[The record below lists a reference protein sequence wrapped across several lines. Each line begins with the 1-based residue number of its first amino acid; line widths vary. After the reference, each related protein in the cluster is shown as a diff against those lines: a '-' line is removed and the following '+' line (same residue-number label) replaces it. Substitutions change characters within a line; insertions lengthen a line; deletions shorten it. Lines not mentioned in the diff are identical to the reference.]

1 MPFFPPATKV
11 VRFGLFEL
19 NVHEGE
25 LRKNGLKLKL
35 LGQPLQILTI
45 LVRRRGEVVAREELR
60 AELWPTDTFVDF
72 DHGLNNAIQKI
83 REALGESAANPQFI
97 ETVPRRGYRFLPS
110 LEVSFESA
118 GLSANGGLQEGSSR
132 GLGPVAPDGKTEIVE
147 TKLAQSGR
155 SGRRAG
161 LAWFCAVVALA
172 VTAALLFFREL
183 PQQAA
188 MIYSQIAPPEGTG
201 FSSALGYN
209 TTVPVVSPDGKNL
222 VFTASGPDNTSML
235 WVRPIGSPQAR
246 QLSGTEHAYGPFWS
260 PDSKSMGFFA
270 LGKLKTIG
278 LNNDNPI
285 VVCPASSGA
294 RGGSWGTDGTILFA
308 PGPRTPIFRVAA
320 KGGLPL
326 AVTKIDE
333 SKHGS
338 HRWPFILPDGKHF
351 VYLAVN
357 FLVPAH
363 DEDGIYY
370 ASLDGKENRLLLKAH
385 RSAEY
390 ASGFLLFV
398 RDGILLAQSFDPVNG
413 KLRGETHPIAEK
425 VAEDAPSWKSV
436 ISVSPAGMLA
446 YAPAEAV
453 HNTELTWFDQNG
465 KQLGNAGAEL
475 KGQLYR
481 SFRISPQGDRVAVG
495 METGL
500 TDVWVTTLGQRDLVR
515 LTFQENSI
523 MPVWSPDGKWISF
536 LSYTGHWKI
545 SRRASDGTG
554 KEEDLLESSEALWP
568 LSWCPDGTCL
578 LYANME
584 NSEYHLRTLPLG
596 SAQKPIEVATT
607 GDRAAATFSPDGRW
621 IAYASNETGKAEIYL
636 MTFDRGP
643 GKWQISRNGGTN
655 PVWAARTDE
664 LFYLAS
670 DNMLTV
676 VSVKEI
682 AGKLQVGLPRPLFRI
697 AGSGYFD
704 VPSGAKKILVGI
716 AGVPNTRPVNLIVN
730 WAASLKK

>member
-1 MPFFPPATKV
+1 MPSFPPATKV

-19 NVHEGE
+19 NLHEGE
-25 LRKNGLKLKL
+25 LRKNGVKLKL

-83 REALGESAANPQFI
+83 REVLGDSAANPQFI

-110 LEVSFESA
+110 LEVGLESV

-132 GLGPVAPDGKTEIVE
+132 GLGPAAPDGKTEIVE
-147 TKLAQSGR
+147 TKPAQLGR

-188 MIYSQIAPPEGTG
+188 MIYSQIVPPEGTG

-222 VFTASGPDNTSML
+222 AFAASGPDNTSML

-246 QLSGTEHAYGPFWS
+246 RLSGTEQAYGPFWS
-260 PDSKSMGFFA
+260 PDSKSIGFFA
-270 LGKLKTIG
+270 LGKLKTVG
-278 LNNDNPI
+278 LNNDNPM
-285 VVCPASSGA
+285 VVCPAPSGA
-294 RGGSWGTDGTILFA
+294 RGGSWGPDGTILLA

-320 KGGLPL
+320 TGGLPG
-326 AVTKIDE
+326 AVTKLDE

-338 HRWPFILPDGKHF
+338 HRWPFMLPDGKHF

-357 FLVPAH
+357 FLVPTH

-385 RSAEY
+385 RNAEY

-398 RDGILLAQSFDPVNG
+398 RDGVLLAQPFDPGNG
-413 KLRGETHPIAEK
+413 KLRGVAHPIAEK
-425 VAEDAPSWKSV
+425 VAEDAPAWKSV
-436 ISVSPAGMLA
+436 FSVSPAGMLA
-446 YAPAEAV
+446 YAPVEAV
-453 HNTELTWFDQNG
+453 HNTDLAWFDQSG
-465 KQLGNAGAEL
+465 RQLGNAGAEL

-495 METGL
+495 METGV
-500 TDVWVTTLGQRDLVR
+500 TDVWVATLGQRDLVR

-536 LSYTGHWKI
+536 LSYTGRWKI

-554 KEEDLLESSEALWP
+554 KEEDLLESSEAVWP

-578 LYANME
+578 LYAKME
-584 NSEYHLRTLPLG
+584 NGEYHLWTLPLG
-596 SAQKPIEVATT
+596 SVRKPVDVAAT

-621 IAYASNETGKAEIYL
+621 IAYTSNETGKAEIYL
-636 MTFDRGP
+636 MAFDRGP

-655 PVWAARTDE
+655 PVWAAQTNQ

-670 DNMLTV
+670 DNMLTA
-676 VSVKEI
+676 VSIKES
-682 AGKLQVGLPRPLFRI
+682 AGKLHIGLPHALFRI

-716 AGVPNTRPVNLIVN
+716 AGVPNTHPVDLVVN
-730 WAASLKK
+730 WAAGLKR

>member
-1 MPFFPPATKV
+1 MPSFPPTTKV

-19 NVHEGE
+19 NLQEGE
-25 LRKNGLKLKL
+25 LRKNGLRLKL

-83 REALGESAANPQFI
+83 REVLGDSATNSQFI

-110 LEVSFESA
+110 LEVGPESA
-118 GLSANGGLQEGSSR
+118 GISANGGMQADFNQ
-132 GLGPVAPDGKTEIVE
+132 GPVREAPGSKAEAVE
-147 TKLAQSGR
+147 TEPAQVRRPGQ
-155 SGRRAG
+155 RAG
-161 LAWFCAVVALA
+161 LAWLCAVVALA
-172 VTAALLFFREL
+172 VIAALLYFLEL
-183 PQQAA
+183 PKQAA
-188 MIYSQIAPPEGTG
+188 IIHSQIAPPEGMG
-201 FSSALGYN
+201 FSSTLGYN
-209 TTVPVVSPDGKNL
+209 TTVPVISPDGKNL
-222 VFTASGPDNTSML
+222 AFAASGPDNTSML
-235 WVRPIGSPQAR
+235 WVRPTDSPQAR
-246 QLSGTEHAYGPFWS
+246 PLSGTEHAYGPFWS
-260 PDSKSMGFFA
+260 PDSKSIGFFA
-270 LGKLKTIG
+270 LGKLKTVG
-278 LNNDNPI
+278 LNNENLI
-285 VVCPASSGA
+285 VVCSALGGP
-294 RGGSWGTDGTILFA
+294 RGGSWGPDGTILLA
-308 PGPRTPIFRVAA
+308 SGPRTPIFRVAA
-320 KGGLPL
+320 KGGLPSE
-326 AVTKIDE
+326 VTKIDE

-357 FLVPAH
+357 FLVPMH

-370 ASLDGKENRLLLKAH
+370 ASLDGKENRLLLKTH
-385 RSAEY
+385 RNAEY

-398 RDGILLAQSFDPVNG
+398 RDGVLLAQPFDPASG
-413 KLRGETHPIAEK
+413 KLHGEARSIAEK
-425 VAEDAPSWKSV
+425 VAEDAPVWKSV

-453 HNTELTWFDQNG
+453 HKTELMWFDQSG
-465 KQLGNAGAEL
+465 RQLGNVGAEL

-500 TDVWVTTLGQRDLVR
+500 TDVWVATLGQRDLVR

-523 MPVWSPDGKWISF
+523 MPVWSPDGKWIAF
-536 LSYTGHWKI
+536 LSYTGRWKI
-545 SRRASDGTG
+545 SRKASDGTG
-554 KEEDLLESSEALWP
+554 KEEDLLENSDATWP

-578 LYANME
+578 LYAKMANG
-584 NSEYHLRTLPLG
+584 EYHLWTLPFV
-596 SAQKPIEVATT
+596 STQKPLEVART
-607 GDRAAATFSPDGRW
+607 GDRTSATFSPDGRW
-621 IAYASNETGKAEIYL
+621 IAYTSSETGKAEIYL
-636 MTFDRGP
+636 TAFKHGP
-643 GKWQISRNGGTN
+643 GKWQISRNGGAN

-682 AGKLQVGLPRPLFRI
+682 AGKLQIGLPRPLFRI

-716 AGVPNTRPVNLIVN
+716 AGVPSTRPVDLVVN
-730 WAASLKK
+730 WAASLKR